1 MASKDKQT
9 GLTAESLMKA
19 QQQMIESGKLSAEQL
34 KLAQEQLAKLEELV
48 NAFKAETV
56 ATERNTEQA
65 NKEIERITQV
75 KKDAGHASLASVRD
89 EIKNLTKT
97 IEGKEP
103 KSGRAPLPQ
112 VWRQGDDRPVMST
125 GGTAP
130 NENIGSKER
139 IQRIGGVIPGA
150 RGTPQPKT
158 GGGGNIISDK
168 ILTDIEKSRSPTYD
182 KFMDLMVGKP
192 NVGGETTGKATAR
205 VREGPSL
212 KGATAQIIN
221 ITARSVNVKG
231 TITGSGG
238 STTQTPQALG
248 PSKSG
253 GRGSRAEPKP
263 VAPAPAAAEE
273 SSGPGFLS
281 TAASTALGYGSKVGG
296 MLKSGASMAG
306 RGILAGGRTLGQ
318 GAMAAGRGILSG
330 AQTLGQGAMAA
341 GRGIAGAG
349 RTALQL
355 GGRALATPV
364 GATLAAGAAMYG
376 VGRAVDYGA
385 GKLGVGKDDKGQDL
399 QADTKA
405 DDSNWNRMKWYQK
418 AESGMA
424 RGIEKVGGFVAP
436 NMAKQAEADRIKK
449 ETAGLDT
456 IESNEAKNKMKS
468 EAKGWSSWA
477 GKAVKEDQATKFKKT
492 SIFSSGQSGI
502 PISDSAMFADVNK
515 PKETG
520 MTGIPVKD
528 FGKKSAPK
536 PVKAAPTPAPKPK
549 AEPKSQAATKDKQE
563 DKIMKL
569 GKQTFE
575 QAYGAAEQKGYQAY
589 DKAMQA
595 AARAMEKA
603 SGPGQGTS
611 NDVRRSFLD
620 TEMYEKYRG
629 DMLTEMRAKRT
640 AEATAKAPA
649 APSGPKVETASA
661 ENSDIKTAPPAPI
674 VVPVPA
680 GGSNTVNNT
689 TNNIMPRGD
698 VRPTESAMERYAS
711 KQSHFY

>member
-48 NAFKAETV
+48 NAFKAESV
-56 ATERNTEQA
+56 VNVVQERKAEKAIEQ
-65 NKEIERITQV
+65 ITQV
-75 KKDAGHASLASVRD
+75 KKDPSHASLGSVRD

-130 NENIGSKER
+130 TENIGSKER

-192 NVGGETTGKATAR
+192 NVGGATSTGKATAR
-205 VREGPSL
+205 VKEVPSL
-212 KGATAQIIN
+212 KNAAAQIIN
-221 ITARSVNVKG
+221 ITAKSVNVKG
-231 TITGSGG
+231 TITGGG
-238 STTQTPQALG
+238 TSTQAPQSSG

-253 GRGSRAEPKP
+253 GRGSMAEPKP
-263 VAPAPAAAEE
+263 VAAPPAAPAE

-281 TAASTALGYGSKVGG
+281 TAATAAAGYGTKAAG
-296 MLKSGASMAG
+296 MLRSGAGMLG
-306 RGILAGGRTLGQ
+306 RGTL
-318 GAMAAGRGILSG
+318 
-330 AQTLGQGAMAA
+330 AA

-385 GKLGVGKDDKGQDL
+385 GKLGVGKDAEGKDIQVDK
-399 QADTKA
+399 KA
-405 DDSNWNRMKWYQK
+405 DDANWNRMKWYQK

-436 NMAKQAEADRIKK
+436 NMARQAEADRIKK

-456 IESNEAKNKMKS
+456 IESNEAKNRLNKEGKGWATFSKKQQKDQDSQDRYAAVHARSKMAI
-468 EAKGWSSWA
+468 EAKGWGEFS
-477 GKAVKEDQATKFKKT
+477 GKMATPMATQAFPL
-492 SIFSSGQSGI
+492 GGM
-502 PISDSAMFADVNK
+502 PADK
-515 PKETG
+515 PKAAS
-520 MTGIPVKD
+520 K
-528 FGKKSAPK
+528 PK
-536 PVKAAPTPAPKPK
+536 PASKAAPAAPAPKPK
-549 AEPKSQAATKDKQE
+549 VEPQSKAATKDKE
-563 DKIMKL
+563 DDKVMKL
-569 GKQTFE
+569 GRETFE
-575 QAYGAAEQKGYQAY
+575 KAYSSAEEKGYRSY

-603 SGPGQGTS
+603 APGQGTS

-629 DMLTEMRAKRT
+629 DMLAEMRAKNS
-640 AEATAKAPA
+640 AQATAKAPQ
-649 APSGPKVETASA
+649 APSGPKVEAASA
-661 ENSDIKTAPPAPI
+661 ENSDIKSVPPAP
-674 VVPVPA
+674 VVIPVPA

-698 VRPTESAMERYAS
+698 VRPNESAMERYANN
-711 KQSHFY
+711 QSHFY

>member
-34 KLAQEQLAKLEELV
+34 QTAKEQLARLEELV
-48 NAFKAETV
+48 DAYKAETV
-56 ATERNTEQA
+56 ATERNTEKTEKQIETIAQA
-65 NKEIERITQV
+65 S
-75 KKDAGHASLASVRD
+75 KDVSTVRD
-89 EIKNLTKT
+89 EIKNLAKT
-97 IEGKEP
+97 IEGKDP

-112 VWRQGDDRPVMST
+112 VWRQNDDRPVMST

-130 NENIGSKER
+130 MENIGSKER
-139 IQRIGGVIPGA
+139 IQKIGGVIPGINGA
-150 RGTPQPKT
+150 PQAKS
-158 GGGGNIISDK
+158 GGGNIISDK
-168 ILTDIEKSRSPTYD
+168 ILSDIEKSRSPTYD

-192 NVGGETTGKATAR
+192 NTGGGGATAQ
-205 VREGPSL
+205 VKQAPSL

-221 ITARSVNVKG
+221 ITAKSVNVKG
-231 TITGSGG
+231 AITGGG
-238 STTQTPQALG
+238 GGGTTTPTALG

-253 GRGSRAEPKP
+253 GRHSMAE
-263 VAPAPAAAEE
+263 PAAAAPVAAAPAE
-273 SSGPGFLS
+273 SSGPGLLG
-281 TAASTALGYGSKVGG
+281 TAAEAALGYGSKAGG
-296 MLKSGASMAG
+296 LLKSGAGALG
-306 RGILAGGRTLGQ
+306 RGVMSGARALGS
-318 GAMAAGRGILSG
+318 GAMAAGRGIMSG

-349 RTALQL
+349 RTALQM

-385 GKLGVGKDDKGQDL
+385 GKLGVGKDDEGKDL
-399 QADTKA
+399 EVDTKA
-405 DDSNWNRMKWYQK
+405 DDANWNRMKWYQK

-424 RGIEKVGGFVAP
+424 RGIEKVGGFIAP
-436 NMAKQAEADRIKK
+436 NMAKQAQVDRIKN
-449 ETAGLDT
+449 ETTGLDT
-456 IESNEAKNKMKS
+456 IAANEEKNRASAAAKKQ
-468 EAKGWSSWA
+468 A
-477 GKAVKEDQATKFKKT
+477 KEDQDTKFKKT

-520 MTGIPVKD
+520 MTGIPVKNFD
-528 FGKKSAPK
+528 AKPAPK
-536 PVKAAPTPAPKPK
+536 PVKATPKPEPKPK

-603 SGPGQGTS
+603 SGPGQGAS

-629 DMLTEMRAKRT
+629 DMLTEMRAKRS
-640 AEATAKAPA
+640 AEATAKAP
-649 APSGPKVETASA
+649 PTLSGPTVGAASA
-661 ENSDIKTAPPAPI
+661 ENSEIKSAPAAPVIVNQQPA
-674 VVPVPA
+674 
-680 GGSNTVNNT
+680 GSNTVNNT

-698 VRPTESAMERYAS
+698 VRPNESAMERYAN
-711 KQSHFY
+711 KNSHFL